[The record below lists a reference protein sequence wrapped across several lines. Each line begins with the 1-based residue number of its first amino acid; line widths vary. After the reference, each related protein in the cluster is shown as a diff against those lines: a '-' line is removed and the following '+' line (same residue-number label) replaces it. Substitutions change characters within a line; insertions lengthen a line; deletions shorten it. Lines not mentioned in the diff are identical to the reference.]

1 MAKVSESNR
10 QEFQQ
15 QCEPYLE
22 RVRELEKKEKE
33 ILATLSSDAAS
44 VSYKKVVLS
53 ELNISMSTVYIA
65 MNNLSVEVLDT
76 KNNDMLNEARKILY
90 KAIIYLEEVVTNGID
105 VQFSELDDRLALIA
119 DLTFNQRYEHI
130 RRLGLAIR
138 LLVDAYGEN
147 TKWKWA
153 FVELQGRFTTVAK
166 NLVDWKKA
174 TKDYMDSQS
183 ADYDNTVYYIRRI
196 KKMLD
201 QSGTQYRDRYEL
213 STHRL
218 DDIRLAINY
227 VLAERRI
234 CNVTGDKDTGEELK
248 TKALVWKEKLSHD
261 KKKGIAR

>member
-1 MAKVSESNR
+1 MAKVSEANR

-15 QCEPYLE
+15 RCEPYLAQIKEMEAKE
-22 RVRELEKKEKE
+22 RE
-33 ILATLSSDAAS
+33 ILATISSDAAA
-44 VSYKKVVLS
+44 VGYKKVVLS
-53 ELNISMSTVYIA
+53 ELMISMSTVYIA
-65 MNNLSVEVLDT
+65 MNNLSVEALDT

-105 VQFSELDDRLALIA
+105 VQFSELEDRLELIA
-119 DLTFNQRYEHI
+119 NLTFDQRYEHI

-138 LLVDAYGEN
+138 LLIDAYGEN

-153 FVELQGRFTTVAK
+153 FVELEGRFATVSK
-166 NLVDWKKA
+166 NLIDWKKA
-174 TKDYMDSQS
+174 TKDYMDTQS
-183 ADYDNTVYYIRRI
+183 ADYDNTVYYVRRI

-201 QSGTQYRDRYEL
+201 QSGTKYRDRYEL

-234 CNVTGDKDTGEELK
+234 CNVTGDKDLGEELK
-248 TKALVWKEKLSHD
+248 TKALVWRDKLSHD